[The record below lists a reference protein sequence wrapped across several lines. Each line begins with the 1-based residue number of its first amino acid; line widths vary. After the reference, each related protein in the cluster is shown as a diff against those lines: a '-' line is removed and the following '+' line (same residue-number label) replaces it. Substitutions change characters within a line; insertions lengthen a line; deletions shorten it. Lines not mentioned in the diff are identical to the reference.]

1 MKIDNYN
8 SVMMEWVRWDGKN
21 KLLKFAFDKLSDDE
35 KINYFQSTHLG
46 WAMALDLAHSKYSL
60 PIELLEWTKDELQK
74 QLTETELEKWKE
86 PKLRANA
93 VKREISLINGL
104 IKEKSD

>member
-21 KLLKFAFDKLSDDE
+21 KLLEFAFDKLTDDE
-35 KINYFQSTHLG
+35 KINYLQSAELG
-46 WAMALDLAHSKYSL
+46 WAMAVDLAHRKCSL

-74 QLTETELEKWKE
+74 QLTETKLEEWRE
-86 PKLRANA
+86 PQLRANA
-93 VKREISLINGL
+93 VKREISLIKSI